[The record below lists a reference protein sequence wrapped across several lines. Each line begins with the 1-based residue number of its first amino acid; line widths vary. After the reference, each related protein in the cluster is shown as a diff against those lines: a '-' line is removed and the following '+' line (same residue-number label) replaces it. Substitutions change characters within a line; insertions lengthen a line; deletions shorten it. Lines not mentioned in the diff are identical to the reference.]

1 MELKEKGNLELRFI
15 PFLPERTV
23 RSIKGTLKE
32 IADSAQKNGDV
43 SCQDYVKVI
52 LTDEETVDSPKDYL
66 ERYYGHILEIT
77 IDNSQTRQILEE
89 NTADIREMTPLEAF
103 EGFFCDVMGR
113 PMKEGE
119 ERAFREI
126 LGELED

>member
-1 MELKEKGNLELRFI
+1 MCSSDL
-15 PFLPERTV
+15 
-23 RSIKGTLKE
+23 
-32 IADSAQKNGDV
+32 
-43 SCQDYVKVI
+43 
-52 LTDEETVDSPKDYL
+52 
-66 ERYYGHILEIT
+66 
-77 IDNSQTRQILEE
+77 E